1 LNLFL
6 EKNPKI
12 PKDSMF
18 VDGYSFDAY
27 NKAGLGKIA
36 ENAELAVKGTAKMRP
51 PGLNLFRWIEYLK
64 NVMFLAPVEPGKSLA
79 FPEGVLRLGAT
90 FGIDGDKVVYVYE
103 DGVPGDHP
111 NPVDVIKAIESV
123 VEVSA

>member
-1 LNLFL
+1 L
-6 EKNPKI
+6 EKNPKV

-27 NKAGLGKIA
+27 NKVGLGKIA
-36 ENAELAVKGTAKMRP
+36 ENPSLAVKGSTKLRP
-51 PGLNLFRWIEYLK
+51 PGLNPFRWLDYIR
-64 NVMFLAPVEPGKSLA
+64 NVMFLSPIDPAKPVQ

-90 FGIDGDKVVYVYE
+90 FAIDGDKIVYVYE

-111 NPVDVIKAIESV
+111 NPADVIKALETSL
-123 VEVSA
+123 EVSQ